1 MRRMGVGVQH
11 DGYILPGMKISRIA
25 LILVFL
31 VAASDGMAPA
41 RTRSRY
47 GAPAAAKPASTTQ
60 MVLPSHGVMLYGIFY
75 LAAGAG
81 PHPTAILFHGFPGY
95 EQNMDIAQDLRA
107 HGWNVLAMH
116 YRGSWGVKGNF
127 SFEHCI
133 EDSDAEVRF
142 ISDPA
147 NAAKYGIDTHR
158 VIVIGHSMG
167 GYMAASAAAHNKQVA
182 EAVLISA
189 WNIGRHYA
197 SRHPGGSAASA
208 MAADAKLL
216 ADDNNLLPLSGTSAE
231 ALAREIYDHQS
242 AFNMD
247 NLAPAIAPRPVLVIT
262 ANEGLAPEDQAFGEA
277 VRKAGDSRVTDRH
290 WDTDHSYSGVRAEL
304 SKAIVEW
311 TQANLPQ

>member
-1 MRRMGVGVQH
+1 MR
-11 DGYILPGMKISRIA
+11 PISIFA
-25 LILVFL
+25 LLAFLAAPVF
-31 VAASDGMAPA
+31 AQGP
-41 RTRSRY
+41 
-47 GAPAAAKPASTTQ
+47 AAKPASTTQ
-60 MVLPSHGVMLYGIFY
+60 MVLPSHGAMLYGIFY
-75 LAAGAG
+75 LASGDG

-127 SFEHCI
+127 SFEHAA

-142 ISDPA
+142 VLDAA
-147 NAAKYGIDTHR
+147 NAQKYGVDTHR

-167 GYMAASAAAHNKQVA
+167 GFMAASAAAHNKAVA

-189 WNIGRHYA
+189 WNIGIHYA
-197 SRHPGGSAASA
+197 SRHPASSAA
-208 MAADAKLL
+208 AAIAGDAKFL
-216 ADDNNLLPLSGTSAE
+216 ASDNNLLPLSGTSAD

-242 AFNMD
+242 ALNMN
-247 NLAPAIAPRPVLVIT
+247 NLAAAITPRPVLVIT
-262 ANEGLAPEDQAFGEA
+262 ANEGLEPSDHAFADA
-277 VRKAGDSRVTDRH
+277 VRKAGDTRVTEHH

-311 TQANLPQ
+311 TKANLPQ

>member
-1 MRRMGVGVQH
+1 
-11 DGYILPGMKISRIA
+11 
-25 LILVFL
+25 
-31 VAASDGMAPA
+31 
-41 RTRSRY
+41 
-47 GAPAAAKPASTTQ
+47 

-75 LAAGAG
+75 LAAGDG

-127 SFEHCI
+127 SFEHAA
-133 EDSDAEVRF
+133 EDSDAQVHF
-142 ISDPA
+142 ILDPA

-167 GYMAASAAAHNKQVA
+167 GFMAASAAAHNKAVA

-189 WNIGRHYA
+189 WNIGADYKSQH
-197 SRHPGGSAASA
+197 HGAATVSTIE
-208 MAADAKLL
+208 DEAKDL
-216 ADDNNLLPLSGTSAE
+216 ANDNNLLPLSGTSAD

-242 AFNMD
+242 ALNMN
-247 NLAPAIAPRPVLVIT
+247 NLAAAIAPRPVMVIT
-262 ANEGLAPEDQAFGEA
+262 ANEGLEPSDHAFAEA
-277 VRKAGDSRVTDRH
+277 VRKAGDSRVTERH
-290 WDTDHSYSGVRAEL
+290 WDTDHSYSGVRTEL

-311 TQANLPQ
+311 MQANLPQ

>member
-1 MRRMGVGVQH
+1 
-11 DGYILPGMKISRIA
+11 MKIMRYFA
-25 LILVFL
+25 LTFL
-31 VAASDGMAPA
+31 LALALNANRTANAQPA
-41 RTRSRY
+41 Q
-47 GAPAAAKPASTTQ
+47 AAKPAATEQ

-81 PHPTAILFHGFPGY
+81 PHPTAVLFHGFPGF

-116 YRGSWGVKGNF
+116 YRGSWGVKGDF
-127 SFEHCI
+127 SFAHSA
-133 EDSDAEVRF
+133 EDADAQV
-142 ISDPA
+142 SWVLDPE
-147 NAAKYGIDTHR
+147 NARKYGIDTRR

-167 GYMAASAAAHNKQVA
+167 GYMAASAAAHNKGVA

-216 ADDNNLLPLSGTSAE
+216 ASDNNLLPLSGTSAE
-231 ALAREIYDHQS
+231 ALAREIYEHQS
-242 AFNMD
+242 ALNIN
-247 NLAPAIAPRPVLVIT
+247 NLAPAIAPRPVFVIT
-262 ANEGLAPEDQAFGEA
+262 ASEGLAPEDHAFAEA
-277 VRKAGDSRVTDRH
+277 LSKAGDTRVTERH

-304 SKAIVEW
+304 SSAILEW
-311 TQANLPQ
+311 TQANLPR